1 MPTVTDT
8 STGYKAEVEPPTGK
22 TAKELVDA
30 LPGGAA
36 GVLKDGLNAADAT
49 IKVTEVGICVE
60 PSDGSAC
67 PAGGGGDDPCFS
79 REAEACRIVDT
90 SVAPFAA
97 FRACFDETAPSVAE
111 RVKMTALTGGDYI
124 LSAGKDQAY
133 KFTRVIVNQHREANF
148 KSALLEINHANGEL
162 SLTPD
167 HVLEVDGEFV
177 PARLAAAGSKLGES
191 EVSVVTAT
199 AGEVIRIPMP
209 VLTEETRKGYI
220 KQARGEAESARV
232 SVRNAR
238 RDGLGMLKELLKE
251 KEISEDEERRGQ
263 DVIQKLTD
271 DFVAKVES
279 ALSEKET
286 DLMAI

>member
-1 MPTVTDT
+1 MIDDIKQETEERMGKALEAL
-8 STGYKAEVEPPTGK
+8 SHNFNKIRTGRAHPSLLDSIRIEYYGAETPLNQLANINIEDARTLSVVAFDKAITPDIERAIMK
-22 TAKELVDA
+22 SDL
-30 LPGGAA
+30 
-36 GVLKDGLNAADAT
+36 GLN
-49 IKVTEVGICVE
+49 
-60 PSDGSAC
+60 P
-67 PAGGGGDDPCFS
+67 
-79 REAEACRIVDT
+79 
-90 SVAPFAA
+90 
-97 FRACFDETAPSVAE
+97 
-111 RVKMTALTGGDYI
+111 
-124 LSAGKDQAY
+124 
-133 KFTRVIVNQHREANF
+133 
-148 KSALLEINHANGEL
+148 
-162 SLTPD
+162 
-167 HVLEVDGEFV
+167 
-177 PARLAAAGSKLGES
+177 
-191 EVSVVTAT
+191 AT

-263 DVIQKLTD
+263 DVIQKLTN